1 MPDTNFEDAVGM
13 PDEVALAFGTQV
25 NIKAKLK
32 FGIGQGK
39 DFRSSTMDL
48 LPTALAPATMKDI
61 GAMSKAVLLQQ
72 WTLNIANTTATFD
85 VPALAYSDKQA
96 LLVKVSG
103 YVSSIDERVQKA
115 VVIPYYDT
123 SRDLEAD
130 ANKIKSIIRISGA
143 DNTGVTDIKVDSYS
157 IIRQQ

>member
-1 MPDTNFEDAVGM
+1 MPDTDFTDRVGM
-13 PDEVALAFGTQV
+13 VDEVALAYATQT

-39 DFRSSTMDL
+39 DFRSTSIDM
-48 LPTALAPATMKDI
+48 LPSALAPATLKDL
-61 GAMSKAVLLQQ
+61 GDMSKAVLLAQ
-72 WTLNIANTTATFD
+72 WTLNIVNTTTPFD

-103 YVSSIDERVQKA
+103 YVSSIDERVVKN

-123 SRDLEAD
+123 SRDMEAD
-130 ANKIKSIIRISGA
+130 ANKIKSIVRISGA
-143 DNTGVTDIKVDSYS
+143 DNTGVTDIKIDSFS